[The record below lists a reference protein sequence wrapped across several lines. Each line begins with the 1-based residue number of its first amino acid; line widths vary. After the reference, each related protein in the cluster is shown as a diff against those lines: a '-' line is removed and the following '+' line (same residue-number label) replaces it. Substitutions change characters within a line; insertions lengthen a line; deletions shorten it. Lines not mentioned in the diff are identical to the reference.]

1 MSKKIRIVLTGGG
14 SGGHIYPLLAVAE
27 DIRNWA
33 NDYKKDVEITYMG
46 PKDNHSLIFVQKGF
60 DISHIVSGKIRRYFS
75 FQNFLDIPKLFIGF
89 LDALIKLYF
98 IMPDAVFSK
107 GGTGAFPVVL
117 AASFYRIPII
127 IHESDARPGLT
138 NLVSSYFAKKIF
150 VSFPSVIKYFNPNKT
165 EVTGTPVREELL
177 QNRTTKEAA
186 REMIGFASS
195 SPLIFIYGGSQGSKR
210 INNIVLENLKD
221 LLEISQIIHQTGELN
236 FNEVQKI
243 SNAILLETPFDNRYE
258 VVPYLTDDLR
268 SVFDACDLV
277 IGRAGS
283 ATIFEIAAFGKAS
296 ILIPLKESANDHQK
310 ENAYAF
316 AQNGAS
322 IILEEDNLFS
332 QIFMNEIKKI
342 ILNENIRIKMEN
354 SAKQFFMPDATD
366 KISEGIL
373 KIALKKDK

>member
-89 LDALIKLYF
+89 FDALIKLYF

-150 VSFPSVIKYFNPNKT
+150 VSFPSVTKYFNPNRT

-210 INNIVLENLKD
+210 INNIILENLKD

>member
-33 NDYKKDVEITYMG
+33 NDYKKEVEITYMG

-60 DISHIVSGKIRRYFS
+60 NISNIVSGKIRRYFS
-75 FQNFLDIPKLFIGF
+75 FQNFLDVPKLFIGF
-89 LDALIKLYF
+89 FDALIKLYF
-98 IMPDAVFSK
+98 IMPDVIFSK

-150 VSFPSVIKYFNPNKT
+150 VSFPSVAKYFNPNRT

-186 REMIGFASS
+186 REMIGFTSS

-210 INNIVLENLKD
+210 INNIILENLKD

-236 FNEVQKI
+236 FNEVQEI
-243 SNAILLETPFDNRYE
+243 SNAILLETSFHNRYE

-342 ILNENIRIKMEN
+342 ILNENILIKMEN